1 MGVSMKDLN
10 KSLNLKL
17 IIKKCYVCGE
27 MSETTKE
34 PERCTT
40 CGKSFLPLNYF
51 TKIHD
56 HGEFK
61 HLFCDTNDLGEED
74 LIKGIY
80 VIW

>member
-1 MGVSMKDLN
+1 MKDLN
-10 KSLNLKL
+10 KSLKLKL

-27 MSETTKE
+27 MSESTHE
-34 PERCTT
+34 PERCGS

-51 TKIHD
+51 SKVHD
-56 HGEFK
+56 HSEFR
-61 HLFCDTNDLGEED
+61 HLFSDTNDLGEDD

>member
-1 MGVSMKDLN
+1 MKDLN

-27 MSETTKE
+27 LSETATE
-34 PERCTT
+34 PEKCGS

-51 TKIHD
+51 QKVHD
-56 HGEFK
+56 HTEFK
-61 HLFCDTNDLGEED
+61 HLYCDTADLHEDD

>member
-1 MGVSMKDLN
+1 MKDLN

-27 MSETTKE
+27 MSETNKE
-34 PERCTT
+34 PERCHS

-51 TKIHD
+51 SKVHD
-56 HGEFK
+56 HTEFK
-61 HLFCDTNDLGEED
+61 HLFSDTNDLGEED